1 MPGPA
6 LTPGK
11 HPAVSD
17 EAQTTEAADTRE
29 LAPSAAAELI
39 EAGAELIDVR
49 QPTEFEA
56 GRLSGARNIELN
68 ELSARSGEIDRER
81 PVLFYCRSGNRS
93 GMAADAFRE
102 AGWDARNLAGGI
114 EAWVGEGRPVDPA
127 DGKVVPPPPPSADAA

>member
-1 MPGPA
+1 M
-6 LTPGK
+6 
-11 HPAVSD
+11 SD
-17 EAQTTEAADTRE
+17 EAQTTEAADARE

-56 GRLSGARNIELN
+56 GRLPGARNIELN

-93 GMAADAFRE
+93 GMAAQAFRE
-102 AGWDARNLAGGI
+102 AGWDAHNMAGGI
-114 EAWVGEGRPVDPA
+114 RAWTEAGYPLEPE
-127 DGKVVPPPPPSADAA
+127 DGSVAESRPPSA